1 MRRFI
6 QTAFMGIGLFTAGKS
21 VAAQGKSGNTVGVD
35 RLVLDE
41 LPKASASACYSGSS
55 KSSDQA
61 TTTDTLVVVPAAGA
75 TSVTLDFAVASISP
89 NTSGKPMVL
98 FLTYSAEK
106 ASTAQLTSKNA
117 TYPFL
122 LGGGLQ
128 ILAAYTVQPM
138 TVQAQSSTT
147 IGQALSDPSAKIS
160 FTIKLDMAKVN
171 ALMSSTANK
180 LYFQA
185 GLMPQD
191 DLSASNF
198 SNLILSEVD
207 TIEFKS
213 SCTGTSKVDA
223 NTSGKTVNSGST
235 SVTST
240 GSSKTSSTS
249 TGTGSSKSGTS
260 GTSTGGTSKS
270 GTGGST
276 SSGTSGSTGTKS

>member
-6 QTAFMGIGLFTAGKS
+6 QTAFVGIGLFTAGKS

-41 LPKASASACYSGSS
+41 LPKSSASACYSGTS

-75 TSVTLDFAVASISP
+75 TSVTLDFTVASISP
-89 NTSGKPMVL
+89 NTSGKPMLL
-98 FLTYSAEK
+98 FLTYSAQKE
-106 ASTAQLTSKNA
+106 STPQLSSKNT

-128 ILAAYTVQPM
+128 ILASYTVQPM

-160 FTIKLDMAKVN
+160 FTIALDMAKVN
-171 ALMSSTANK
+171 ALISSSANK
-180 LYFQA
+180 LYFQG
-185 GLMPQD
+185 GLMPQE
-191 DLSASNF
+191 DLAASNF

-213 SCTGTSKVDA
+213 SCTGTSKVEA

-249 TGTGSSKSGTS
+249 TSTGTGSSKSGTS

-270 GTGGST
+270 GT
-276 SSGTSGSTGTKS
+276 SGTSGSTGTKS